1 MTRCREDGGA
11 RTARDRGFVAAI
23 KAYRRL
29 DDEWYDYS
37 PDKAAEVLELMPED
51 YEVDGERLCSY

>member
-1 MTRCREDGGA
+1 M
-11 RTARDRGFVAAI
+11 AAI

-37 PDKAAEVLELMPED
+37 PDKTAEVLELMPED